1 MKTLSLQDRCLAAR
15 TAATFER
22 LMLLDEVWTFYLANA
37 IRIRKHDIVALE
49 SLTSEMYT
57 LLDDAKQQAQLMKR
71 PIAKLDI
78 NWDEQFMSIIKSAH
92 VSQRIRTQVLR
103 RVALDGGIRTR
114 TLKALV
120 EIVKTAS
127 VDQQEVKRKMQI
139 IREGR
144 YAPGDIRLVCVID
157 AAGMGVGIAF
167 GGFAGAALAI
177 YSFGRSVRNKCWE

>member
-1 MKTLSLQDRCLAAR
+1 MKTLNLQDRCLAAR
-15 TAATFER
+15 TVATFER
-22 LMLLDEVWTFYLANA
+22 LMLLDEVWTSYLGNA
-37 IRIRKHDIVALE
+37 VRVRKHDIAALE

-57 LLDDAKQQAQLMKR
+57 LLDDAKKRAQVMKR

-78 NWDEQFMSIIKSAH
+78 DWDKQFMSMINSAH
-92 VSQRIRTQVLR
+92 VSRGIRTQVLR

-144 YAPGDIRLVCVID
+144 YAPGDIRLACVID

-167 GGFAGAALAI
+167 GGFGGAALAI
-177 YSFGRSVRNKCWE
+177 YSFGRSVRNKCWQ